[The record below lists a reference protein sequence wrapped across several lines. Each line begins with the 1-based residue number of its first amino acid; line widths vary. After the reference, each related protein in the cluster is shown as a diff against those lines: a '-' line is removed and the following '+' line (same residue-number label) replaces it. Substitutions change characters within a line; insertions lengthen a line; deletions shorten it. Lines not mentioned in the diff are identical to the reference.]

1 MATTR
6 RTWFGVVVEF
16 DNTESNQLIAQI
28 NTGAATASALAAAL
42 TAMGVVGASVV
53 AAIVSGILWI
63 GSASLGIC
71 NASQRGLFLY
81 VPWTGTPWC
90 RTR

>member
-16 DNTESNQLIAQI
+16 DNAEANQLIAQV
-28 NTGAATASALAAAL
+28 NTGAATASTIAATL
-42 TAMGVVGASVV
+42 TAMAIVGASVV
-53 AAIVSGILWI
+53 AAIISGLLWL
-63 GSASLGIC
+63 GSAALGIC
-71 NASQRGLFLY
+71 NAPQRGLFLY